1 MLIQY
6 HVDFGR
12 DTTGQQD
19 LHVRITYETVDE
31 HSNYTDI
38 LARTRLK
45 EKFTHRARK
54 ALKIKEST
62 IDDSGTNVI
71 GEDTPPKSPA
81 FVIADSPLQKS
92 KGSSEKGSLSDLT
105 SAGKKVEVKTRGVF
119 FNNSAYKEVPTPSS
133 FGTIESNEA
142 EEDEEEPDAE
152 VDMEEY
158 LKSLE
163 NK

>member
-1 MLIQY
+1 M
-6 HVDFGR
+6 
-12 DTTGQQD
+12 
-19 LHVRITYETVDE
+19 HVRITYETVDE
-31 HSNYTDI
+31 HSDYADI

-62 IDDSGTNVI
+62 IDDSGMNVI

-92 KGSSEKGSLSDLT
+92 KGSSGKGSFSDVT
-105 SAGKKVEVKTRGVF
+105 SAGKKVEVKTGGVF
-119 FNNSAYKEVPTPSS
+119 FNNSVYQELLTPSS

-142 EEDEEEPDAE
+142 EEDEEEHDTE
-152 VDMEEY
+152 VNMEEY